1 MKNVFYVALATM
13 MMMMVVSCETEESN
27 LGIDTTQ
34 TLDLAS
40 DEYQDSNV
48 GIYNGVFTTNDGQQR
63 GSIEVRIPAD
73 ELTLPSAT
81 LKLSNGTNIT
91 LEASQVV
98 FKDVVVTNL
107 IFNADVAASF
117 VFSVSPSGKNPVI
130 QNVIL
135 NDTEGAILI
144 RKHTTRAPVVPI
156 PGTYVCTDCGTHPTL
171 NNSIPQTF
179 NLLMFTTPSG
189 DSTFDTEVTLGM
201 NVFTGT
207 GAQDTC
213 IVIGTETS
221 CDISGSFAV
230 SGAPIDWSGT
240 HTFNNE
246 ATGANDCS
254 DASGT
259 WTFDSNNFGMLSG
272 TFVSDNACPTE
283 LIFED
288 FEDSTLTYTTSVP
301 EFSDG
306 EEDYFTRTDF
316 SNIFSAPSG
325 VNIDGV
331 QGTFF
336 FGAQDINGEG
346 ANELQFINFDD
357 IDITG
362 LSQITF
368 TALFAEDDDGTDQDW
383 DDFDSS
389 SFDFVNVEYSFDNGG
404 TWTPFFAI
412 NADPDTTT
420 LTGSNGLPRVDTNL
434 DGFGDGAEITDTLT
448 EYSSSFMTMGATAVD
463 IRIAISFD
471 SGDEDIAIDNVSISG
486 I

>member
-1 MKNVFYVALATM
+1 MKNVFFVALTTM
-13 MMMMVVSCETEESN
+13 MMIVSCTTEENDIGITDN
-27 LGIDTTQ
+27 LI
-34 TLDLAS
+34 LDLAS
-40 DEYQDSNV
+40 DAYQDSNV

-73 ELTLPSAT
+73 EVSRPTAFLE
-81 LKLSNGTNIT
+81 LSSGVSIT
-91 LEASQVV
+91 LEGSEVV
-98 FKDVVVTNL
+98 FKNTGIANL
-107 IFNADVAASF
+107 IFNADIATSF
-117 VFSVSPSGKNPVI
+117 VFSVTATGKNPTI
-130 QNVIL
+130 QNVVL
-135 NDTEGAILI
+135 NDIEGAMLI

-156 PGTYVCTDCGTHPTL
+156 PGTYVCTDCGTHPVL
-171 NNSIPQTF
+171 NNSVTQTF
-179 NLLMFTTPSG
+179 NLLMFTTPDG

-230 SGAPIDWSGT
+230 SGAPINWSGT

-246 ATGANDCS
+246 ATSANDCS
-254 DASGT
+254 GASGT

-272 TFVSDNACPTE
+272 TFESDNSCPT
-283 LIFED
+283 LLLFED
-288 FEDSTLTYTTSVP
+288 FEDSDLEYTTSIA

-316 SNIFSAPSG
+316 SNVFSAPSG
-325 VNIDGV
+325 VNFAGI
-331 QGTFF
+331 QGDYF
-336 FGAQDINGEG
+336 FGAQDLDGEG
-346 ANELQFINFDD
+346 ASELQFINFED

-368 TALFAEDDDGTDQDW
+368 TALFAEDDDGINQDW

-389 SFDFVNVEYSFDNGG
+389 SFDFVNVEYSFDNGA

-448 EYSSSFMTMGATAVD
+448 EFSSSFMTMGATAVD